1 MHFES
6 DVGTV
11 DWDESAEAVCLS
23 WKTFASGAEFREVV
37 DAGIELLLRRKAKRW
52 LGDLRHLGA
61 VTQDD
66 LKWSSESWFPRATA
80 GGMAYLALVS
90 PRKVVAQMAVKSFI
104 NKVNGRDLLI
114 GNFDEIQA
122 ARTWLRSQK

>member
-11 DWDESAEAVCLS
+11 DWDELAGAVCLT
-23 WKTFASGAEFREVV
+23 WKKFAWGAEFREVV
-37 DAGIELLLRRKAKRW
+37 DAGIDLLLRRRATKW
-52 LGDLRHLGA
+52 LGDLRNLGA
-61 VTQDD
+61 VTQED

-80 GGMAYLALVS
+80 GGMAHLALVS
-90 PRKVVAQMAVKSFI
+90 PRKIVAQMAVKSFI

-114 GNFDEIQA
+114 ANFDEIQA

>member
-11 DWDESAEAVCLS
+11 AWDELAEAVCLT
-23 WKTFASGAEFREVV
+23 WKKFASGAEFREVV
-37 DAGIELLLRRKAKRW
+37 DAGIDLLLKRKATKW
-52 LGDLRHLGA
+52 IGDLRNLGA
-61 VTQDD
+61 VAQDD

-80 GGMAYLALVS
+80 GGMVYLALVS

-114 GNFDEIQA
+114 ANFDEIKA